1 MVPEG
6 CVRVIQEWEWS
17 GSILGRDIS
26 VAQDSGL
33 ESVGLQDCLSQL
45 EISHT
50 CHLKLLYRL
59 NLFPFVFLEFF
70 VLAFIFQLWVVS
82 YWLISSSSK
91 LSLSGLTS
99 HLKIILP
106 VSPYD
111 YCFEKEGGHT
121 SVHCK

>member
-1 MVPEG
+1 MRNPIFALRPGLRNLWGKFHQGRGVVPEG

-59 NLFPFVFLEFF
+59 NLFSFVFLEFF
-70 VLAFIFQLWVVS
+70 VLAFIFSAVGS
-82 YWLISSSSK
+82 
-91 LSLSGLTS
+91 
-99 HLKIILP
+99 IILA
-106 VSPYD
+106 Y
-111 YCFEKEGGHT
+111 KQ
-121 SVHCK
+121 